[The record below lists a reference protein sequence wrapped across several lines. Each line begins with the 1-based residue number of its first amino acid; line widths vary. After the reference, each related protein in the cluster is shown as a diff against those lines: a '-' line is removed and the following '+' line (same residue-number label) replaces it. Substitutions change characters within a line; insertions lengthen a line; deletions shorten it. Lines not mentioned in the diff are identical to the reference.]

1 MNQTMA
7 EQANVGLAALKAL
20 SARIGADPL
29 LIQGAGG
36 NSSLKSAGV
45 LWVKASGTWLADA
58 ERLPIFVPVDLEQAR
73 RSFADGA
80 EKVPALALPG
90 APAGLRPSIETS
102 LHAFLPQ
109 RYVLHVHSVNA
120 IAWCVQRDAQAALT
134 PRLDGLAWAWLPY
147 CRPGLPLA
155 RSVAGLVRQVSALDV
170 LLLANHGLVVAAED
184 APSIDV
190 LLRDVELRLA
200 LPERP
205 ARPGPLENLAELAAD
220 SPYRLA
226 DTITVHAL
234 GRDERRCAIT
244 AGGSLYPDH
253 VIFLGPAVSVL
264 RAGETPAGLARDAG
278 DAGRT
283 PPAVLLVPGA
293 GTLLR
298 RDLSPEAVA
307 LVDCLAQVVARLP
320 DDADVAYLPDGE
332 EQALLD
338 WDAEKY
344 RKTLKRTPG

>member
-1 MNQTMA
+1 MA
-7 EQANVGLAALKAL
+7 QQANAGLAALKAL

-58 ERLPIFVPVDLEQAR
+58 ERLPIFVPVDLDEAR
-73 RSFADGA
+73 RSFSRGA
-80 EKVPALALPG
+80 ENVPALALPG

-120 IAWCVQRDAQAALT
+120 IAWCVQRDPQAALT

-155 RSVAGLVRQVSALDV
+155 RSVAGLAREGSAPDV
-170 LLLANHGLVVAAED
+170 LLLANHGLVVAAGD

-205 ARPGPLENLAELAAD
+205 ARPGPLENLADLAAAD

-234 GRDERRCAIT
+234 GRDERRCAIV

-264 RAGETPAGLARDAG
+264 RAGETPAGFARVPADT
-278 DAGRT
+278 GRT
-283 PPAVLLVPGA
+283 PPALLLVPGE

-320 DDADVAYLPDGE
+320 DDAEVAYLPDGE
-332 EQALLD
+332 EEALLD

-344 RKTLKRTPG
+344 RQALKRTPG